1 MKEISLIPFRA
12 IHFLVPLDYWFIIT
26 VRKWTRTRGT
36 TQRDWL
42 DTSDG
47 PVAMLAADIVKL
59 DLVVIHKP
67 GVEDPFDL
75 EDVVRRGG
83 PDMLARAIRRREP
96 PVAPPRPVQK
106 IHQEVSNG
114 LPQGAIDAMVPV
126 VARTDRGQHRNLAPR
141 ATRPLRFTMLL

>member
-1 MKEISLIPFRA
+1 MDPHPRE
-12 IHFLVPLDYWFIIT
+12 
-26 VRKWTRTRGT
+26 
-36 TQRDWL
+36 DWL

-47 PVAMLAADIVKL
+47 PVAMLAADIVEL
-59 DLVVIHKP
+59 DLVVRHKP
-67 GVEDPFDL
+67 RVEDPFDL
-75 EDVVRRGG
+75 ETRVRADMRPCHPAARG
-83 PDMLARAIRRREP
+83 